1 MSIEKRIEK
10 LIAELER
17 TKLEHPGGRKA
28 YWRQFFAEKEKETEL
43 AWSKLLNSLGL
54 EVSVVAQEAKE
65 SNRSRAQVI
74 EQHLGWEPGTLFR
87 LLKERVES
95 SRAHRARPMGGVQ
108 RASLLPQ

>member
-1 MSIEKRIEK
+1 MSIEKRIEE
-10 LIAELER
+10 IVDELER

-28 YWRQFFAEKEKETEL
+28 YWRQSFAEKEKKTEE

-95 SRAHRARPMGGVQ
+95 SEGYRR
-108 RASLLPQ
+108 